1 MNYPIQDIFLKY
13 YNTAKD
19 QYPVGNDMHKAA
31 TAIMNCKTSNLG
43 GNVSVC
49 QDCGHSEIHYNSCR
63 NRHCPCC
70 QGLVKEKWID
80 QRKAEV
86 IDAPYFHV
94 VFTVPEEL
102 NPLIYANKKLLY
114 SLLYKASADTLMEL
128 GKDKKYLNASI
139 GFMSILH
146 TWGQALNFHPH
157 IHSIVLGGGLTR
169 DLKFKTVNNDQFLFP
184 VRVVSR
190 LFRGKFMDALK
201 KYYKSGKLSFSGSSL
216 KLQHTGEFQKLV
228 DLLYEKEWIPHIKE
242 TFKGAKNVIEYL
254 GRYTHRIAISNAR
267 IVSISDEGITFK
279 VKNYRKKGET
289 IQMTLEPSEFIRRFL
304 MHILPKGFVKIRY
317 YGILSNRSK
326 KAKLKICRNFIKR
339 NYPKP
344 ILEGLTTTQIL
355 WTLFGV
361 DIHKCPN
368 CSKRN
373 FKMAKS
379 IPQRE

>member
-1 MNYPIQDIFLKY
+1 MSYPIQDIFLEFY
-13 YNTAKD
+13 DTAKA
-19 QYPVGNDMHKAA
+19 QHPMSGDMHKAA
-31 TAIMNCKTSNLG
+31 MAIMNCKTSTLG

-49 QDCGHSEIHYNSCR
+49 QDCGHSEVHYNSCR

-70 QGLVKEKWID
+70 QGLIKEKWID
-80 QRKAEV
+80 QRRSEV

-102 NPLIYANKKLLY
+102 NPIIYANKKLLY
-114 SLLYKASADTLMEL
+114 SLLYQASADTLMEL

-157 IHSIVLGGGLTR
+157 IHSIVLGGGLTK
-169 DLKFKTVNNDQFLFP
+169 DLQFKTVKDQFLFP
-184 VRVVSR
+184 IRVVSR

-201 KYYKSGKLSFSGSSL
+201 KLYTSGRLIFSGSSL
-216 KLQHTGEFQKLV
+216 QFQHPAEFQKLV
-228 DLLYEKEWIPHIKE
+228 DLLYSKEWIPHIKE

-267 IVSISDEGITFK
+267 IVSIDDEGITFK
-279 VKNYRKKGET
+279 VKNYKKQGEST
-289 IQMTLEPSEFIRRFL
+289 QMTLEPTEFIRRFL

-317 YGILSNRSK
+317 YGLLSNRTK
-326 KAKLKICRNFIKR
+326 KAKLKICRNIIKR

-344 ILEGLTTTQIL
+344 LLEGLTTAQIL
-355 WTLFGV
+355 LELFGV
-361 DIHKCPN
+361 DIHKCPK
-368 CSKRN
+368 CSKRSFN
-373 FKMAKS
+373 TTRS

>member
-1 MNYPIQDIFLKY
+1 MNYPIQDIFLKHY
-13 YNTAKD
+13 DTAKA

-31 TAIMNCKTSNLG
+31 TAIMNCKTPALG

-49 QDCGHSEIHYNSCR
+49 QDCGHSETHYNSCR

-86 IDAPYFHV
+86 IDAPYFHI

-128 GKDKKYLNASI
+128 GKDEKYLNASI

-216 KLQHTGEFQKLV
+216 KFQHPGEFQKLV
-228 DLLYEKEWIPHIKE
+228 DLLYAKEWIPHIKE

-267 IVSISDEGITFK
+267 IVSISDEGITFN

-289 IQMTLEPSEFIRRFL
+289 TQMTLEPSEFIRRFL

-326 KAKLKICRNFIKR
+326 KTKLKICRNFIKR

-344 ILEGLTTTQIL
+344 LLEGLTTTQIL
-355 WTLFGV
+355 LTLFGV
-361 DIHKCPN
+361 DIHKCPH

>member
-1 MNYPIQDIFLKY
+1 
-13 YNTAKD
+13 
-19 QYPVGNDMHKAA
+19 
-31 TAIMNCKTSNLG
+31 LG

-49 QDCGHSEIHYNSCR
+49 QDCGHSEVHYNSCR

-70 QGLVKEKWID
+70 QGLGKEKWID
-80 QRKAEV
+80 QRRSEV

-157 IHSIVLGGGLTR
+157 IHSIVLGGGLTKG
-169 DLKFKTVNNDQFLFP
+169 LQFKTVKGKFLFP

-201 KYYKSGKLSFSGSSL
+201 KFFTSDQLLFSGSSL
-216 KLQHTGEFQKLV
+216 QFQNPTKFQQLV
-228 DLLYEKEWIPHIKE
+228 NLLYKKEWIPHIKE

-267 IVSISDEGITFK
+267 IISVDDKGVTFRM
-279 VKNYRKKGET
+279 KNYKKQGEST
-289 IQMTLEPSEFIRRFL
+289 QMTLESTEFIRRFL

-317 YGILSNRSK
+317 YGILSNRTK
-326 KAKLKICRNFIKR
+326 KEKLKICRNIIKR
-339 NYPKP
+339 NYSKP
-344 ILEGLTTTQIL
+344 LLEGLTSAQIL
-355 WTLFGV
+355 LVLFGV
-361 DIHKCPN
+361 DIHKCPK
-368 CSKRN
+368 CSNRN
-373 FKMAKS
+373 FNMARS